1 MNLHRLEKLKLDHP
15 QDDHLDYR
23 RPRKRWGILLLVLL
37 IFVGAGG
44 AYYMSQRVRPTEQ
57 KETVAKASQDQ
68 SPAPAPVIA
77 DTDIFTAAGYLE
89 PVPPYPITVSAMV
102 AGRIDEFSILEGTPI
117 HAGQVVA
124 KLDSAPL
131 QLQRAELQA
140 QNGVAEAKL
149 NQARTIL
156 ERTQQL
162 APIGSASTKDLD
174 RAKAEVAI
182 AEAEQRQIAA
192 VIARVT
198 WQIENT
204 EIRAP
209 IDGVVFERLK
219 NVGEFVA
226 PDSGKDGAALL
237 TLYDPT
243 KIQAWVDVTQ
253 RDASRVSVGQHVDIS
268 LDAAPGKT
276 YEGRVIRILPRAS
289 LQKNTIQVKVSIPDP
304 TPMFRPDMSVKIT
317 FHADHIQVN
326 AAKQ

>member
-15 QDDHLDYR
+15 PDDHLDNR
-23 RPRKRWGILLLVLL
+23 QPRKRWGIFLLVVL
-37 IFVGAGG
+37 IFAGAGV
-44 AYYMSQRVRPTEQ
+44 AYFMWQRLRPTEQ
-57 KETVAKASQDQ
+57 KETVTKAFQDQ
-68 SPAPAPVIA
+68 TPAPAPVSP
-77 DTDIFTAAGYLE
+77 DTFTAAGYLE
-89 PVPPYPITVSAMV
+89 PVPPYPITVSALV

-131 QLQRAELQA
+131 QLQLAELQA

-156 ERTQQL
+156 ERTQKL

-174 RAKAEVAI
+174 RAKADVAI

-192 VIARVT
+192 AVARVK

-237 TLYDPT
+237 TLYDPM

-276 YEGRVIRILPRAS
+276 YEGRVIRVLPRAS
-289 LQKNTIQVKVSIPDP
+289 LQKNTIQVKVLIPDP

-317 FHADHIQVN
+317 FHADHTQAT

>member
-1 MNLHRLEKLKLDHP
+1 MDLHRLDKLKLDHP
-15 QDDHLDYR
+15 PDDHSDFR
-23 RPRKRWGILLLVLL
+23 RPRKRWGIFLLVVL
-37 IFVGAGG
+37 IFAGG
-44 AYYMSQRVRPTEQ
+44 GVAYFTWQRLRPTEQ
-57 KETVAKASQDQ
+57 KETVTKASQDQ
-68 SPAPAPVIA
+68 TPAPAPVSA
-77 DTDIFTAAGYLE
+77 DTFTAAGYLE
-89 PVPPYPITVSAMV
+89 PVPPYPITVSALV

-131 QLQRAELQA
+131 QLQLAELQA
-140 QNGVAEAKL
+140 KNGVAEAKL
-149 NQARTIL
+149 NQARTVL

-162 APIGSASTKDLD
+162 APIGSVSTKDLD
-174 RAKAEVAI
+174 RAKADVAI

-192 VIARVT
+192 AIARVK

-276 YEGRVIRILPRAS
+276 YEGRVIRVLPRAS

-304 TPMFRPDMSVKIT
+304 TAMFRPDMSVKIT
-317 FHADHIQVN
+317 FHADHTQ
-326 AAKQ
+326 ATTAKQ

>member
-1 MNLHRLEKLKLDHP
+1 MDLHRLEKLKLDHP
-15 QDDHLDYR
+15 PDDHLDNR
-23 RPRKRWGILLLVLL
+23 RPRKRWGIFLLMVL
-37 IFVGAGG
+37 IFAGAGV
-44 AYYMSQRVRPTEQ
+44 AYFTWQRLRPAEQ
-57 KETVAKASQDQ
+57 KETVTKASQDQ
-68 SPAPAPVIA
+68 TPAPAPAPVST
-77 DTDIFTAAGYLE
+77 DTFTAAGYLE
-89 PVPPYPITVSAMV
+89 PVPPYPVTVSALV

-131 QLQRAELQA
+131 QLQLAELQA

-156 ERTQQL
+156 ERTLQL

-174 RAKAEVAI
+174 RAKADVAI

-192 VIARVT
+192 AIARVK

-209 IDGVVFERLK
+209 IDGAVFERLK

-226 PDSGKDGAALL
+226 PNSGKDGAALL

-276 YEGRVIRILPRAS
+276 YEGRVIRVLPRAS

-317 FHADHIQVN
+317 FHADQTQ
-326 AAKQ
+326 ATTAKQ

>member
-1 MNLHRLEKLKLDHP
+1 MDLHRLDKLKLDHP
-15 QDDHLDYR
+15 PDDHSDFR
-23 RPRKRWGILLLVLL
+23 RQRKRWGIFLLVVL
-37 IFVGAGG
+37 IFAGG
-44 AYYMSQRVRPTEQ
+44 GVAYFTWQRLRPTEQ
-57 KETVAKASQDQ
+57 KETVTKASQDQ
-68 SPAPAPVIA
+68 TPAPAPVSA
-77 DTDIFTAAGYLE
+77 DTFTAAGYLE
-89 PVPPYPITVSAMV
+89 PVPPYPITVSALV

-131 QLQRAELQA
+131 QLQLAELQA

-162 APIGSASTKDLD
+162 APIGSVSTKDLD
-174 RAKAEVAI
+174 RAKADVAI
-182 AEAEQRQIAA
+182 AAAEQRQIAA
-192 VIARVT
+192 AIARVK

-276 YEGRVIRILPRAS
+276 YAGRVIRVLPRAS

-304 TPMFRPDMSVKIT
+304 APMFRPDMSVKIT
-317 FHADHIQVN
+317 FHADHTQ
-326 AAKQ
+326 ATTAKQ